1 MTRIQPHE
9 YSRPSYHHPSQN
21 SFGTVPS
28 GLRSEF
34 SPVSQFVSVVVRN
47 PPTTDNASESNQETR
62 GGANLTGSDS
72 REGDILENDLYYA
85 PMPVGVAQHS
95 EGDGSR
101 LMSGSTT
108 NRGTK
113 RNNNDDDE
121 LDGESSRQHRRL
133 TTKEEIALFEICNQN
148 ADTFGSRSNLCKW
161 WISIAAEF
169 KRTHEGRSY
178 SWHSVRRKVEMVTRQ
193 RIKFLEDQRQR
204 GSNAPGSTAEELMNP
219 QWLAAVDAWLP
230 TWQRWEEAE
239 NRRIAKRDEL
249 KKRRQPQP
257 WRQNSNNGDQD
268 PWRNLPGSSATSPT
282 DVNAAMMSMLHQ
294 PVTNPI
300 DDAALPATSPT
311 PSPSIT
317 GPAPPAHFLRS
328 PSTPVSVSTSL
339 KLPPGFEN
347 MFSTP
352 QLTSQVAPLPSIS
365 TPPVPQSDGRMVSD
379 VLETLG
385 KLNKHLDAASGGGID
400 TSAASPVIS
409 ALVQAAS
416 EQPVLAS
423 PRQSQHPQVQRLLQ
437 QQQQQQPQHGLTH
450 IQIEQMKE
458 ELRHE
463 MQAQFRGELE
473 RERLAMEEKLDSVQ
487 RTQDLILE
495 MLRQEPA

>member
-9 YSRPSYHHPSQN
+9 YSRPSYPHPSQN
-21 SFGTVPS
+21 SLGTVPS
-28 GLRSEF
+28 GLRSGF
-34 SPVSQFVSVVVRN
+34 SPVSQSVSVVVRN
-47 PPTTDNASESNQETR
+47 PPTTDTASESNQETR
-62 GGANLTGSDS
+62 GGANLTGSDP
-72 REGDILENDLYYA
+72 RERDILENDLYYA

-113 RNNNDDDE
+113 RNHNDDDE
-121 LDGESSRQHRRL
+121 LDGDSSRQHRRL
-133 TTKEEIALFEICNQN
+133 TTKEEVALFEICNQN

-239 NRRIAKRDEL
+239 NRRIARRDEI

-268 PWRNLPGSSATSPT
+268 PWRNPPGSSATSPT
-282 DVNAAMMSMLHQ
+282 DVNAAMMSMMHQ
-294 PVTNPI
+294 HVTNPVG
-300 DDAALPATSPT
+300 DAALPATSPT

-317 GPAPPAHFLRS
+317 GPAPPAHFLES
-328 PSTPVSVSTSL
+328 PSTPVSGTTPL

-352 QLTSQVAPLPSIS
+352 QLTSQVTPLPSIS
-365 TPPVPQSDGRMVSD
+365 TPPAPPSDGRMVSA
-379 VLETLG
+379 VIETLG
-385 KLNKHLDAASGGGID
+385 RLNKHLDAAPGSGID
-400 TSAASPVIS
+400 MSVASPVVS
-409 ALVQAAS
+409 ALVQTAS
-416 EQPVLAS
+416 EPPVLAS
-423 PRQSQHPQVQRLLQ
+423 PRQPQHSQV
-437 QQQQQQPQHGLTH
+437 QQQPHPQQGLTH
-450 IQIEQMKE
+450 FQFEQMKE
-458 ELRHE
+458 ELRRE

>member
-1 MTRIQPHE
+1 MTRLQPHE
-9 YSRPSYHHPSQN
+9 YSHPSYHSPAQN

-28 GLRSEF
+28 GLRSGF
-34 SPVSQFVSVVVRN
+34 SPASQSLSVVVRN
-47 PPTTDNASESNQETR
+47 PPTAADNTSESSEETP
-62 GGANLTGSDS
+62 GGTNLTESDP
-72 REGDILENDLYYA
+72 REGGILESDIYYA
-85 PMPVGVAQHS
+85 PMPVGVAQTS

-101 LMSGSTT
+101 LMSRSTT

-113 RNNNDDDE
+113 RNHNADDE
-121 LDGESSRQHRRL
+121 LDGDSSRQHRRL
-133 TTKEEIALFEICNQN
+133 TTKEEVALFEICNRN

-161 WISIAAEF
+161 WISIADEF
-169 KRTHEGRSY
+169 KRTHDGRSY
-178 SWHSVRRKVEMVTRQ
+178 SWHSVRRKVELVTRQ

-257 WRQNSNNGDQD
+257 WRQNSKNGDQD
-268 PWRNLPGSSATSPT
+268 PWQNLPGSSATSPT
-282 DVNAAMMSMLHQ
+282 DVNASIMGMMHH
-294 PVTNPI
+294 PVPSPVGDT
-300 DDAALPATSPT
+300 ALPTTSPT

-317 GPAPPAHFLRS
+317 GPAPPTHFLES
-328 PSTPVSVSTSL
+328 PSTPISATTSL

-365 TPPVPQSDGRMVSD
+365 TPPVPQSDGCMVSA

-385 KLNKHLDAASGGGID
+385 KLNKHLDAASGSGID

-416 EQPVLAS
+416 ESPILAS
-423 PRQSQHPQVQRLLQ
+423 PRQSQHPQVQPVLQ
-437 QQQQQQPQHGLTH
+437 QQSQPSQGPTH

-458 ELRHE
+458 ELRQE

-473 RERLAMEEKLDSVQ
+473 RERIAMEEKLDSVQ

>member
-1 MTRIQPHE
+1 MTRIHPHE
-9 YSRPSYHHPSQN
+9 YSRASYHHPSQN
-21 SFGTVPS
+21 PFGTVPS
-28 GLRSEF
+28 GLRSGF
-34 SPVSQFVSVVVRN
+34 SPASQSVSVVVRN
-47 PPTTDNASESNQETR
+47 PPTIDNTSESSEEAP
-62 GGANLTGSDS
+62 GGTNLTGSDS
-72 REGDILENDLYYA
+72 REGGILDSDLYYA
-85 PMPVGVAQHS
+85 PMPVSVAQTT
-95 EGDGSR
+95 EGDESR
-101 LMSGSTT
+101 LMPRSTT

-113 RNNNDDDE
+113 RSRNADDE
-121 LDGESSRQHRRL
+121 LDGDTSRQHRRL
-133 TTKEEIALFEICNQN
+133 TTKEEVALFEICNQN

-161 WISIAAEF
+161 WISIADEF
-169 KRTHEGRSY
+169 KRTHDGRSY

-204 GSNAPGSTAEELMNP
+204 GSNAPGSMAEELMNP

-257 WRQNSNNGDQD
+257 WRQNSKNGDQD
-268 PWRNLPGSSATSPT
+268 PWQSLPGSSATSPT
-282 DVNAAMMSMLHQ
+282 DVNTSMMSMMH
-294 PVTNPI
+294 PVANTV
-300 DDAALPATSPT
+300 DSTLPATSPT

-317 GPAPPAHFLRS
+317 GPAPPTHFLEQ
-328 PSTPVSVSTSL
+328 PSTPISATTSL
-339 KLPPGFEN
+339 KLPLGFEN

-352 QLTSQVAPLPSIS
+352 QLTSQVAPFPSIS
-365 TPPVPQSDGRMVSD
+365 TPVPQSDGRMASA

-400 TSAASPVIS
+400 VSAASPMIS

-416 EQPVLAS
+416 ESTPLPS
-423 PRQSQHPQVQRLLQ
+423 PRQSQHQQVQPGL
-437 QQQQQQPQHGLTH
+437 QQQPQPQAPTQT
-450 IQIEQMKE
+450 QIEQMKE
-458 ELRHE
+458 ELRQE
-463 MQAQFRGELE
+463 MRAQFRGELE
-473 RERLAMEEKLDSVQ
+473 RERIAMEEKLDSLQ

>member
-9 YSRPSYHHPSQN
+9 YSRSSYHTPLQN
-21 SFGTVPS
+21 LFGTIPS
-28 GLRSEF
+28 GLRSGF
-34 SPVSQFVSVVVRN
+34 SPASQSVSVVVRN
-47 PPTTDNASESNQETR
+47 PPTATDSTSQSSEEIP

-72 REGDILENDLYYA
+72 REGDILESDLYYA
-85 PMPVGVAQHS
+85 PMPMGIARTS
-95 EGDGSR
+95 KGDGSR

-113 RNNNDDDE
+113 RSHNGDDD
-121 LDGESSRQHRRL
+121 LDGDTSRQHRRL
-133 TTKEEIALFEICNQN
+133 TTKEEVSLFEICNQN
-148 ADTFGSRSNLCKW
+148 ADSFGSRSNLCKW
-161 WISIAAEF
+161 WIFIADEF

-178 SWHSVRRKVEMVTRQ
+178 SWHSVRRKVELVTRQ

-249 KKRRQPQP
+249 KKRKQPHT
-257 WRQNSNNGDQD
+257 WRQNSKDGDQD
-268 PWRNLPGSSATSPT
+268 LWQNLPGSSATSPT
-282 DVNAAMMSMLHQ
+282 DVNASMMGMIHHTI
-294 PVTNPI
+294 TNTVG
-300 DDAALPATSPT
+300 DTTLLATSPS

-317 GPAPPAHFLRS
+317 GRAPPTHFPEQ
-328 PSTPVSVSTSL
+328 PSTPVSATNSL

-352 QLTSQVAPLPSIS
+352 QLTSQVAPLPSIP
-365 TPPVPQSDGRMVSD
+365 TPPVPQPDGRMVSA

-385 KLNKHLDAASGGGID
+385 KLNKHLDAASGSGID
-400 TSAASPVIS
+400 PSTASPVIS

-416 EQPVLAS
+416 ESQVLVS
-423 PRQSQHPQVQRLLQ
+423 PRKTQHPQVQPALQ
-437 QQQQQQPQHGLTH
+437 QQPPQGLTH

-458 ELRHE
+458 ELRQE

-473 RERLAMEEKLDSVQ
+473 RERVAMEEKLDAVQ